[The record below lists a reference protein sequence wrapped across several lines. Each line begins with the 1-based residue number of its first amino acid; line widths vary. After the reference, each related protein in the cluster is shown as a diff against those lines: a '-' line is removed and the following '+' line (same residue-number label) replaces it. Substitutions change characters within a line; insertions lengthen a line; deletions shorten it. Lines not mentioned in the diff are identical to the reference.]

1 MIVDIEE
8 SLDHYLDTADGIA
21 AEVRRENGPVLDLL
35 RDFHSYFARKLW
47 RGDNGLPPAAAMLS
61 MSAFLTYLA
70 GIRVAISGH
79 AAAVF
84 PVLRTALESACYAYL
99 IAKSPELA
107 EVWLRRHDDGE
118 SLKSC
123 RRAFD
128 GAVRKVAADVDREQ
142 AGGGA
147 WLLEA
152 YEVAIDFGA
161 HPNIKGVVGHARMEE
176 EVDDD
181 PFLRVSIAGLYGA
194 DHWQTFRGLVACA
207 DYALAIAVVLTRALA
222 SPDAVHQE
230 ELQRLNDRKNA
241 LAGTL
246 SD

>member
-1 MIVDIEE
+1 MIVEIEE
-8 SLDHYLDTADGIA
+8 SLDHYLDTADAIA
-21 AEVRRENGPVLDLL
+21 AEVRGEGGPLLDLL
-35 RDFHSYFARKLW
+35 RDFHTYFARTLW
-47 RGDNGLPPAAAMLS
+47 RGGDGLPPAAAMLS

-70 GIRVAISGH
+70 GVRVAISGH

-107 EVWLRRHDDGE
+107 DIWLCRHDDSA
-118 SLKSC
+118 SLKAC
-123 RRAFD
+123 RRTFD

-152 YEVAIDFGA
+152 YEAAIDFGA
-161 HPNIKGVVGHARMEE
+161 HPNVKSVVGHTRLEE
-176 EVDDD
+176 EREDD
-181 PFLRVSIAGLYGA
+181 PFLRVSVASLYGS
-194 DHWQTFRGLVACA
+194 DHWQTFRSLVACA
-207 DYALAIAVVLTRALA
+207 DYALAIAVVLTQSLD

-230 ELQRLNDRKNA
+230 ELQRLNDRKNE
-241 LAGTL
+241 LAETYA
-246 SD
+246 D